1 MHYFGAESF
10 DFATQSVTQEAE
22 YVDSKYDAWIIK
34 DSDHRILTPDEYA
47 SDLLRQH
54 IKLLVHENYSP
65 ATNALLETLYTKLAA
80 LPKAQ
85 QKVTIRK
92 LMLALAQLDA
102 KAIKK
107 KHSISL
113 EDVLDDLLEVQHLYK

>member
-1 MHYFGAESF
+1 M
-10 DFATQSVTQEAE
+10 
-22 YVDSKYDAWIIK
+22 
-34 DSDHRILTPDEYA
+34 
-47 SDLLRQH
+47 
-54 IKLLVHENYSP
+54 HENYSP